1 MQPVFH
7 LDDNLSWIISTN
19 MERLFFILELYSR
32 FFSEVK
38 VENNYRQEV
47 RNGEISLKEI
57 IPVEGEKEPWI
68 FFGLMLVAILIN
80 RI

>member
-1 MQPVFH
+1 
-7 LDDNLSWIISTN
+7 

-47 RNGEISLKEI
+47 HNGEISLKEI
-57 IPVEGEKEPWI
+57 IPVEGEKEP
-68 FFGLMLVAILIN
+68 
-80 RI
+80 